1 MQQAAQNRDHLTD
14 ESEPRFVLSSGRAG
28 VWNLAQLSRILSFIL
43 GGLVLCLAALKA
55 IAGINV
61 EGAFAW
67 LNTLFGPV
75 FIIAYLLLVGV
86 AIIAWVKGH
95 GANSVAAVDPWWEA
109 GTQAASGIATLA
121 LTFTLLGISI
131 GISALAETQLS
142 PETVPEVISHLTEQF
157 GRAFMTTIVG
167 LPTSHVLRAL
177 LSVQASTRRR
187 QFEMAANR
195 EVTF

>member
-1 MQQAAQNRDHLTD
+1 MQQAVPNRARSTD
-14 ESEPRFVLSSGRAG
+14 EREPRFVLSSGRAG
-28 VWNLAQLSRILSFIL
+28 RWNLAQLSRILSFIL
-43 GGLVLCLAALKA
+43 GGFVLCLASLKA
-55 IAGINV
+55 IAGIDV
-61 EGAFAW
+61 QGAFAW

-86 AIIAWVKGH
+86 AVIAWVKGH
-95 GANSVAAVDPWWEA
+95 SANSVATVDPWWEA
-109 GTQAASGIATLA
+109 GVQAASGIATLA

-131 GISALAETQLS
+131 GISALAETPLS

-177 LSVQASTRRR
+177 LSIQASARRR
-187 QFEMAANR
+187 QFEMAAKHTV
-195 EVTF
+195 EL